1 MITSGMLARQIILPR
16 HSPGLNSF
24 APILL
29 PPLEISCLSFFSAFP
44 LFSTACSL
52 FFQNTRGGGY
62 LVRSFSSLRRLCA
75 LCVSAL
81 LFRFDFCRSFV
92 FITLRIPFP
101 ACPPDSWRATP
112 FLSQPCKL
120 PGGVGA
126 HIQEKN
132 PWQTRVPLR
141 PLSPFNA
148 VFRHSMQGN
157 TVQRNVWCRK
167 AKFGRLD

>member
-1 MITSGMLARQIILPR
+1 MITYGMLARQIILPR

-29 PPLEISCLSFFSAFP
+29 PPLEISCLSFCSAFP

-62 LVRSFSSLRRLCA
+62 LVRFVLVSASALRSLRLRVIVSLRSLSPLCFHN
-75 LCVSAL
+75 LTNCLSRNSL
-81 LFRFDFCRSFV
+81 LFTSMQIAR
-92 FITLRIPFP
+92 
-101 ACPPDSWRATP
+101 
-112 FLSQPCKL
+112 
-120 PGGVGA
+120 GVGA
-126 HIQEKN
+126 QIQEKN

-148 VFRHSMQGN
+148 VFRHSMHGN

-167 AKFGRLD
+167 AKFGRLDT